1 VTAIPHLVSTYFPQP
16 RISPVGEGW
25 RHFGRFREAK
35 SLNYYGTNPGRS
47 STSGVFERGIGCKSL
62 YQAPQALRLS
72 RRGSRLLVWRLP
84 IYRWPTRARRGSV

>member
-1 VTAIPHLVSTYFPQP
+1 MTAIPHLVSTYFPQP

-47 STSGVFERGIGCKSL
+47 STSGVFERGIGCKSFIKR
-62 YQAPQALRLS
+62 LRRFGFRVEVRDFWS
-72 RRGSRLLVWRLP
+72 GDSQSTVGRHGQDEAV
-84 IYRWPTRARRGSV
+84 